1 GRPGGGR
8 GIVVVVADVGATGGD
23 ESRHAAKGAPAQALA
38 RNLGEE
44 ALDEIQPGRPGRGE
58 VEMKPRVV
66 REPRLH
72 RGMLV
77 CAVIVENEMDVPAAR
92 RLPSGRVQE
101 GDELSVRV
109 AGLTAID
116 Q

>member
-1 GRPGGGR
+1 MLDLPQDRRGRGRPDEGPR
-8 GIVVVVADVGATGGD
+8 IFVVFTDVGANGGD

-77 CAVIVENEMDVPAAR
+77 CEI
-92 RLPSGRVQE
+92 GRASCREECGSWE
-101 GDELSVRV
+101 G
-109 AGLTAID
+109 T
-116 Q
+116 